1 MKGKDEY
8 KGEDGKF
15 DYKLYCDANKDKI
28 KDRMTGYREKNI
40 ETINAKSAKYHET
53 NKEQINAKRR
63 LKYLQNKM
71 GSSGAND
78 VDDVN
83 DCHSV

>member
-15 DYKLYCDANKDKI
+15 DYQLYRDSNKDKI
-28 KDRMTGYREKNI
+28 KERMQGYREKNKD
-40 ETINAKSAKYHET
+40 TINQKSAKYHES

-63 LKYLQNKM
+63 LKYLQNKT
-71 GSSGAND
+71 GSSGGGND
-78 VDDVN
+78 DN